1 MVNNYFVVQT
11 TYFSFV
17 IIWIN
22 SHLQKLEKLHG
33 AIMISFYG
41 DASGDTREE
50 SVRIRAWRNLISLS
64 ALTKKIVIL

>member
-1 MVNNYFVVQT
+1 M
-11 TYFSFV
+11 
-17 IIWIN
+17 N

-50 SVRIRAWRNLISLS
+50 SARIRAWRNLISLS